1 MSRYDGLI
9 IPRSYSEYINK
20 TDAATLLQALQQSGV
35 MDAAPTANSKHPAKS
50 GGIYTALIKK
60 MNNDPTSDFTDCNSA
75 PIGFACGNNK
85 ANAPNNTTQ
94 HVYLLTLKINNDP
107 NYQQQVCCIINDNS
121 LYRRV
126 RSNGTWGLWYEI
138 INKQETLK
146 LMANKSFGEN
156 TNITNGYYTK
166 LTVVINNPYSTTAIA
181 MAARGSGFCI
191 AGISAG
197 DNGKATV
204 VGYLKNPGTYT
215 TNFYYKQISPTTAEL
230 YWKTTAYANC
240 TNWQVLTNADHT
252 TITVGQVENLPEGV
266 TQL

>member
-20 TDAATLLQALQQSGV
+20 TDAATLLQALQLSGV
-35 MDAAPTANSKHPAKS
+35 MDSAPTANSNHPTKS
-50 GGIYTALIKK
+50 SGVYTALAGKIA
-60 MNNDPTSDFTDCNSA
+60 NDPTSSFSDCNSA
-75 PIGFACGNNK
+75 PVGFVCGQNK

-94 HVYLLTLKINNDP
+94 FIYLLTLRINNEA
-107 NYQQQVCCIINDNS
+107 NYQQQICVINNDTS

-126 RSNGTWGLWYEI
+126 RVNGSWGAWYEI
-138 INKQETLK
+138 INKQEIIT

-156 TNITNGYYTK
+156 TDITNGYYTK

-181 MAARGSGFCI
+181 MAARSAGFCI

-197 DNGKATV
+197 DHENATV

-215 TNFYYKQISPTTAEL
+215 TTFYYKQISPTTAEL
-230 YWKTTAYANC
+230 YWKTTAYTIR

-252 TITVGQVENLPEGV
+252 TITVGQVKNLPEGV

>member
-35 MDAAPTANSKHPAKS
+35 MDAAPTAGSNHPVKS
-50 GGIYTALIKK
+50 SGIYTALTKK
-60 MNNDPTSDFTDCNSA
+60 MDNDPMSGFTDCNVA
-75 PIGFACGNNK
+75 PVGFACGNNK
-85 ANAPNNTTQ
+85 INTPNDTTQ
-94 HVYLLTLKINNDP
+94 YVYLLTLRINNDP
-107 NYQQQVCCIINDNS
+107 NYQQQICFITNDTS

-126 RSNGTWGLWYEI
+126 RVKGTWGAWYVV
-138 INKQETLK
+138 INKQEILTL
-146 LMANKSFGEN
+146 LANKSFGEN

-166 LTVVINNPYSTTAIA
+166 LTVVIDNPYSTTAIA

-197 DNGKATV
+197 DNGNATV
-204 VGYLKNPGTYT
+204 VGYLKNPGTHT
-215 TNFYYKQISPTTAEL
+215 TTFYYKQISPTTAEL
-230 YWKTTAYANC
+230 YWKTTAYANR

-252 TITVGQVENLPEGV
+252 TVTVGQVENLPEGV